1 MFEELFKNFIDDGII
16 TKTEKY
22 YVRFGRQGNNIY
34 KVKRGYKRAIKEVLK
49 ELGFELSRNKEYKLD
64 IILYKDMFIGCI
76 E

>member
-22 YVRFGRQGNNIY
+22 YVRFGRQANNIY
-34 KVKRGYKRAIKEVLK
+34 KVKHGYKRAIQEVLK